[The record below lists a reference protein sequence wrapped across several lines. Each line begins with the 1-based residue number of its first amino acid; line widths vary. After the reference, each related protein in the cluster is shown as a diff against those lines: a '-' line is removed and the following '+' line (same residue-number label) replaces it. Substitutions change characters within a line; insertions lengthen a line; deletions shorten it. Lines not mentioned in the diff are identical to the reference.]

1 MADKKKTV
9 LLAVLGLS
17 PQVLTETLY
26 ALHQEGERI
35 DAIHVITTRPG
46 KEAVNA
52 VLLSPADGRY
62 FSYLREYG
70 LDPGSIAFSHHYLHC
85 VRNDLGREIEDI
97 LYEEDNEDVMRAC
110 LELTFALTQD
120 NDTRLIF
127 SIAGGRKTMTACLMV
142 AASMYARPHDRICHV
157 LVTPEFE
164 NHPDFFYIPKISAP
178 ITLKDKHGRPY
189 VRETRY
195 AEIRLVDIPFLTVR
209 RLLAPA
215 LLNEPL
221 DPKELMRLLIHRK
234 TEDLVVDLPGGG
246 LTWRGVNV
254 PISPA
259 RLALYAFFALRKRD
273 EGCAVPTCR
282 GCDDC
287 YLDFQGVSDNQDVIT
302 DLYNRITEGCRD
314 LMAMS
319 DTGIMGLT
327 AENFHAYKGK
337 IRRDLLDGFGT
348 VAARRLVIEGKG
360 RRPDTRYGL
369 PLDRAKIRVV
379 W

>member
-1 MADKKKTV
+1 MADRKRTV
-9 LLAVLGLS
+9 LVAVVGLS
-17 PQVLTETLY
+17 PQILTETLY

-46 KEAVNA
+46 KESINA
-52 VLLSPADGRY
+52 TLLSPADGRY
-62 FSYLREYG
+62 YRYLQEYG
-70 LDPGSIAFSHHYLHC
+70 IDAATIAFSHSHLHC
-85 VRNDLGREIEDI
+85 VRNDMGREIEDI
-97 LYEEDNEDVMRAC
+97 LDAEDNEDVMRAC
-110 LELTFALTQD
+110 LELTFNLSRD

-127 SIAGGRKTMTACLMV
+127 SIAGGRKTMSACLMV

-164 NHPDFFYIPKISAP
+164 NHPDFFYIPEISAP
-178 ITLKDKHGRPY
+178 VTLRDKHGRPY

-195 AEIRLVDIPFLTVR
+195 AEIRLIDIPFLTVR

-221 DPKELMRLLIHRK
+221 DPGDLMRLLIHRK

-246 LTWRGVNV
+246 LTWRGVTV
-254 PISPA
+254 PMSPA
-259 RLALYAFFALRKRD
+259 RLSLYAFFALRKRD
-273 EGCAVPTCR
+273 EGCGASACR
-282 GCDDC
+282 DCDDC
-287 YLDFQGVSDNQDVIT
+287 YLDFQGVSENQDAIT
-302 DLYNRITEGCRD
+302 NLYNRITEGCRD
-314 LMAMS
+314 LMSMS

-337 IRRDLLDGFGT
+337 IRRDLLDGFGA
-348 VAARRLVIEGKG
+348 VAARRLIIEGKG
-360 RRPDTRYGL
+360 RRPDTRYGI
-369 PLDRAKIRVV
+369 PLDRAHIRVV